1 MAEDRA
7 AKDRSTHRNT
17 DMAEQLRIRAAWLYY
32 IEGMTQSD
40 VAKKLGVNRI
50 MITRLLSEAR
60 RRGEVV
66 IRIESPIATLVGLQ
80 HELEQRFGLAS
91 ALIAPNEDPEIDP
104 TKLIAATAG
113 AYVSSIM
120 GPNMTVGVGWGRTL
134 HTMLPYIEGRALE
147 NVRVVSLLGG
157 ISQARRFNPAEFAW
171 QFAEMFDAEGYL
183 ISAPAIVDSA
193 QTKHALLE
201 HCGLDQ
207 ILEMAGSCDVALL
220 SCGGISALTTSYRLG
235 HVSEAERQSMIEG
248 GAIGD
253 VLYNFLDS
261 NGEPIPHPV
270 NDRSISLSMERL
282 KRVQKK
288 VLISGGAEKIDI
300 ILATLKALSPS
311 VLITDE
317 LTARQLLDRSAPEN
331 DQTPATRVASANG
344 SS

>member
-1 MAEDRA
+1 MPEDRA

-17 DMAEQLRIRAAWLYY
+17 DMTEQLRIRAAWLYY

-66 IRIESPIATLVGLQ
+66 IRIESPIAPLVGLQ
-80 HELEQRFGLAS
+80 HDLEQRFGLSS
-91 ALIAPNEDPEIDP
+91 ALVAPNEDPEIDP

-113 AYVSSIM
+113 AYVSGLMAS
-120 GPNMTVGVGWGRTL
+120 NMTVGVGWGRTL

-207 ILEMAGSCDVALL
+207 ILEMAGACDVALL

-235 HVSEAERQSMIEG
+235 HVSEAERQSMIEN

-253 VLYNFLDS
+253 ILYNFLDK
-261 NGEPIPHPV
+261 NGTPIPHPV
-270 NDRSISLSMERL
+270 NDRAISLSMERL

-288 VLISGGAEKIDI
+288 VLISGGPEKTDI
-300 ILATLKALSPS
+300 ILATLKALDPS

-317 LTARQLLDRSAPEN
+317 MTARQLLARS
-331 DQTPATRVASANG
+331 DPAST
-344 SS
+344 